1 MITSMKNAYNVKDQN
16 VLITGGTQGLGKG
29 MVDAFLECG
38 ARVGFTGRNEENA
51 RQVIAEMN
59 EKYPGCFLRYYPAD
73 HRKQEDCQR
82 VVDSFVADFGKID
95 TLINNAG
102 AGRGRD
108 AIDFID
114 TDFAD
119 WHFTIDL
126 DLTSVF
132 MMSTMGAK
140 CMRDTG
146 GGSIIN
152 ITSNAGFVVNKP
164 QKMVA
169 YSTAKAGA
177 NHMTKMLAWEWAPY
191 KIRVNAI
198 APGYFESGITPP
210 EMAYLEKLWM
220 EYTPTGRK
228 GTPCELGALAIYL
241 AAEASEQMTGAILCI
256 DGGYSLAN

>member
-1 MITSMKNAYNVKDQN
+1 MITSIKNAYNVKGMN

-29 MVDAFLECG
+29 MTDAFLECG
-38 ARVGFTGRNEENA
+38 ARVGFTGRNEEKA

-59 EKYPGCFLRYYPAD
+59 EKYPGCFVRYYNAD

-82 VVDSFVADFGKID
+82 SVDNFIADFGKLD

-102 AGRGRD
+102 SGRGGD

-114 TDFAD
+114 NNFAD
-119 WHFTIDL
+119 WHFVMDL
-126 DLTSVF
+126 DLTAVF
-132 MMSTMGAK
+132 MMSAMAARYMK
-140 CMRDTG
+140 DTG

-164 QKMVA
+164 HKIVA
-169 YSTAKAGA
+169 YATAKAGA

-198 APGYFESGITPP
+198 APGFFESGITPP
-210 EMAYLEKLWM
+210 ELEHLMDLWIS
-220 EYTPTGRK
+220 YTPTGRQ
-228 GTPCELGALAIYL
+228 GSPAELGALAIYL
-241 AAEASEQMTGAILCI
+241 AAEASEQMTGSILCI